1 MLILYSDL
9 LLFQSPGFESRPA
22 QTLIVCNF
30 EALWPV
36 GSKTNFFE
44 RSDLY
49 LLGKGKK
56 IGFAALW
63 RHFMLSQNTLK
74 SYHKTQIDRERL
86 KPAVCIWNLIENADI
101 LPKGFWPRIA
111 NESWSKLLNEHVN
124 SKNFSGKS
132 ASFKVHLCQVFNAGK
147 ISKKLFRRFT

>member
-1 MLILYSDL
+1 MYHKFILVQGGKSYSTSKLAIMKKKWKNPTTYILMLILYSDL

-86 KPAVCIWNLIENADI
+86 KPAVCNSHFENSYA
-101 LPKGFWPRIA
+101 LELSFWVPIA
-111 NESWSKLLNEHVN
+111 SSSTPSNTL
-124 SKNFSGKS
+124 
-132 ASFKVHLCQVFNAGK
+132 
-147 ISKKLFRRFT
+147 